1 MKRVAV
7 TGASG
12 HIGAN
17 LVIELISR
25 GYQVVVLIRAT
36 SLALEGLDV
45 TRVNA
50 DISDLQSLCRA
61 FKGVD
66 QVYHL
71 AAFISMQSC
80 DSAKLNA
87 INVGG
92 TANVI
97 AACQSEGV
105 STLVHFSTI
114 HALEQEPMD
123 QEVNEENPLIDG
135 RLIDGQTGR
144 GGDYEKSK
152 ARAEVLVREISPG
165 TLQTRIIYPTGVL
178 GPNDFNLS
186 LLGKAIL
193 EMAQGRLPA
202 LVRGGYDWVD
212 VRDVA
217 WGSVEVVE
225 KGGDGDR
232 FILSGHYRSMSEV
245 AAEIATQTGIAAPR
259 ICCPLWLAAWFAPV
273 MGAWAR
279 WRGET
284 SLYTRDSLAALSA
297 NKVMSHSLATA
308 KLGYEPRSF
317 EESIKDTLQFYA
329 ETNHLKTPK

>member
-17 LVIELISR
+17 LVMELISR
-25 GYQVVVLIRAT
+25 GYQVVALIRQT

-45 TRVNA
+45 SRVKA

-71 AAFISMQSC
+71 AAFISMQSS
-80 DSAKLNA
+80 DGAKLNA
-87 INVGG
+87 INVEG

-97 AACQSEGV
+97 EACQIEGV

-123 QEVNEENPLIDG
+123 EEVNEENPLIDCH
-135 RLIDGQTGR
+135 TGR

-152 ARAEVLVREISPG
+152 ARAEVLIREISPG

-186 LLGKAIL
+186 LLGQAIL
-193 EMAQGRLPA
+193 KMAQGSLPA
-202 LVRGGYDWVD
+202 LVKGGYDWVD
-212 VRDVA
+212 ARDVA

-225 KGGDGDR
+225 KGRDGDR
-232 FILSGHYRSMSEV
+232 FILSGQYRSMSEV

-259 ICCPLWLAAWFAPV
+259 ICCPLWLAAWFAPM
-273 MGAWAR
+273 MGIWAR

-284 SLYTRDSLAALSA
+284 PLYTRDSLAALSA
-297 NKVMSHSLATA
+297 NKLVSHSLATA
-308 KLGYEPRSF
+308 KLGYKPRSF
-317 EESIKDTLQFYA
+317 EESIEATLQFYA
-329 ETNHLKTPK
+329 EQNHLKRPKHAD